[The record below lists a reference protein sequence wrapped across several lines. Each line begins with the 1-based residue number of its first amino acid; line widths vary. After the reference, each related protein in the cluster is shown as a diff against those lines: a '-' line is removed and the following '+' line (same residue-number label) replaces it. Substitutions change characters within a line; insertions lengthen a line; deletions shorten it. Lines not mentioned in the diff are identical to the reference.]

1 MLKMLLLLAMIN
13 SRKNKTTPSESKS
26 FINRVVESQSFFDGY
41 AKHHVNNA
49 LAEKAS
55 IFKIACDYKGD

>member
-1 MLKMLLLLAMIN
+1 MFASMID

-26 FINRVVESQSFFDGY
+26 FINGIGENQSFFEGY
-41 AKHHVNNA
+41 AKHHINNA
-49 LAEKAS
+49 FAERAS